1 MAETKPVRDNG
12 KEPGASL
19 SQSELL
25 ITLSRLGASSLS
37 VAMSQILVDFGRLP
51 ETVTARNCNV
61 GRGAASER
69 WCHTGRQARRRRIL
83 IKSTTKGYL

>member
-25 ITLSRLGASSLS
+25 ITLSQLGASSLS

-61 GRGAASER
+61 GKRRGIGMLEPYRSAS
-69 WCHTGRQARRRRIL
+69 
-83 IKSTTKGYL
+83 S